1 MFENT
6 DFLLS
11 YSRAD
16 AIWDAVLVDFLPRRH
31 FGLPL
36 PSCFDQCLSAL
47 RNRIT
52 EACLRLADLTGC
64 EAHADC
70 KRKDPPP

>member
-36 PSCFDQCLSAL
+36 PSCFDQASSHDATAL
-47 RNRIT
+47 RKLV
-52 EACLRLADLTGC
+52 CG
-64 EAHADC
+64 
-70 KRKDPPP
+70 